1 MRPADRRFAYKETDR
16 LLLQAC
22 RPHVSA
28 PRLAHK
34 LWDAAAQ
41 WGMLLDEASMLAYK
55 AAVEAC
61 DPDNSSLLETVR
73 SLQHRAGLARRCV
86 QAAGSDARVTGS
98 WKHANRTAA

>member
-22 RPHVSA
+22 RPHVSD

-34 LWDAAAQ
+34 LWDAACQ
-41 WGMLLDEASMLAYK
+41 WGMLLDEPSLTAYK

-73 SLQHRAGLARRCV
+73 CFQLKVDCAVEVCV
-86 QAAGSDARVTGS
+86 EAASRGP
-98 WKHANRTAA
+98 